1 VNIPDITFIRPGAW
15 WFLLL
20 VPIVVGGGLLLGRQ
34 RKSRLLALMRTAT
47 LVLLVFTL
55 TGPMLVQGA
64 RNTTTV
70 FVVDRSESIQPGSAE
85 AANAWITEALSQAG
99 TGDDAAIVT
108 FGAEPD
114 LAAAPTS
121 ANEIGDGWLDTA
133 SQGEATD
140 LSSALSLARSLPVG
154 DNRRIVVL
162 SDGEETIGTAL
173 EQADQAQQ
181 DGVVIDVVPLSGI
194 DTGDMRVE
202 RLGGPETTWQGEDI
216 PLLLQVGA
224 GGGGSATVE
233 LLLDG
238 VVIGTSPVTLQPG
251 STIVQLSVPAP
262 TPGFH
267 AIEVRVQGSSDIDR
281 IPLNNSGYLGVIVR
295 DQPQVLLVA
304 PVGSDPAR
312 LQQAFEAEGA
322 KVTVVA
328 PDDVPFR
335 TSDLAGYDAV
345 VLNNVPA
352 WNLSNEQQSTI
363 VAHTQSGNGLT
374 VIGGSASY
382 GPGSYAGTPLEAAMP
397 VTVKVVD
404 GQQRPSVAVL
414 IIMDKSGSMSYDPQA
429 GSTSKIDLAKNGV
442 VTAASA
448 LAPGDQLG
456 VIAFN
461 DEPIWA
467 LPMMTITGQG
477 DLGKVEDSL
486 AALSADGGT
495 ELYPALQVGYDH
507 LRNVDADVRHIILL
521 SDGKSRSGTRE
532 TYARL
537 VSDLGGDNI
546 TLSTVALGTDADLD
560 LLEFLATTGSG
571 RYHYANSPEEI
582 PQITFEEAQNA
593 GSQSVLR
600 GAFGPVQN
608 QASPILNNIDVS
620 AMPAIDGYNFAE
632 GRAEAQV
639 DLVSDRG
646 DPLLAKWQLGLGR
659 VVAWTADDGS
669 DYANEWSTWGQ
680 YDQFWGSTMRWTLP
694 DPTNQAIT
702 ATMERTGTGA
712 RIEVDS
718 QLSDGESVNLAGS
731 TVELT
736 APDGTTHSVPL
747 QALQPGLYDG
757 SVELSAS
764 GSYLLSIPDHDA
776 AMATSLQ
783 VAPEWLPTGD
793 GLSLLTSLANRT
805 SGNVLSLDESPGGDL
820 FSNANVDGR
829 SPGDVRSIWGY
840 PLALALGLFVAEIA
854 LRQMRQWSSQSPD
867 GSEDV
872 TSGPPP

>member
-1 VNIPDITFIRPGAW
+1 MSVPDIAFIRPGAW
-15 WFLLL
+15 WLLLL
-20 VPIVVGGGLLLGRQ
+20 VPLIVGGGLLLGGQ
-34 RKSRLLALMRTAT
+34 RRSRLLAGLRAAT
-47 LVLLVFTL
+47 LVLLIVAL

-64 RNTTTV
+64 RDTTTV
-70 FVVDRSESIQPGSAE
+70 FVVDRSVSIQPGSAE
-85 AANAWITEALSQAG
+85 AANDWVVEALSQAG
-99 TGDDAAIVT
+99 PGDDAAIVT
-108 FGAEPD
+108 FGAEPG
-114 LAAAPTS
+114 LALPPS
-121 ANEIGDGWLDTA
+121 QVNEIGDGWLDTA
-133 SQGEATD
+133 TQGEATD
-140 LSSALSLARSLPVG
+140 LTSALSLARSLPVG

-162 SDGEETIGTAL
+162 SDGEETIGAAL
-173 EQADQAQQ
+173 EQADQARE
-181 DGVVIDVVPLSGI
+181 DGVAIDVVPLSGI

-224 GGGGSATVE
+224 GGGGTATLE

-238 VVIGTSPVTLQPG
+238 EVIGSSQVTLQPG

-267 AIEVRVQGSSDIDR
+267 AIEVRVSGSSDIDR
-281 IPLNNSGYLGVIVR
+281 IADNNAGYLGVIVR
-295 DQPQVLLVA
+295 DQPHVLLVA

-322 KVTVVA
+322 EVTVVA
-328 PDDVPFR
+328 PADMPFR
-335 TSDLAGYDAV
+335 ATDLAGYDAV

-352 WNLSNEQQSTI
+352 WNLSTEQQSTI
-363 VAHTQSGNGLT
+363 VSHTQAGNGLI
-374 VIGGSASY
+374 VIGGSASF

-414 IIMDKSGSMSYDPQA
+414 IIMDKSGSMSYDPRA

-507 LRNVDADVRHIILL
+507 MRNVDADVRHIILL

-532 TYARL
+532 TYSRL

-560 LLEFLATTGSG
+560 LLQFLSTSGGG

-582 PQITFEEAQNA
+582 PGITFQEAQNA

-600 GAFGPVQN
+600 GAFGPVQQ
-608 QASPILNNIDVS
+608 QASPILNDIDVA

-669 DYANEWSTWGQ
+669 DYANEWSTWSQ
-680 YDQFWGSTMRWTLP
+680 YDQFWGSAMRWSLP
-694 DPTNQAIT
+694 DSTNQAIT

-718 QLSDGESVNLAGS
+718 QLSNGESVDLAGS
-731 TVELT
+731 SVELT
-736 APDGTTHSVPL
+736 APDGTTHVVPL
-747 QALQPGLYDG
+747 QSLQPGLYDG
-757 SVELSAS
+757 SIELSDS
-764 GSYLLSIPDHDA
+764 GAYLLTIPGQDA
-776 AMATSLQ
+776 AMAASLQ
-783 VAPEWLPTGD
+783 VAPEWLPEGD
-793 GLSLLTSLANRT
+793 GVSLLTSLAART
-805 SGNVLSLDESPGGDL
+805 NGNVLSLDEPPGGDL
-820 FSNANVDGR
+820 FSNANPDGR
-829 SPGDVRSIWGY
+829 SPGEVRPIWGY
-840 PLALALGLFVAEIA
+840 PLAAALVLFVVEIA
-854 LRQMRQWSSQSPD
+854 LRQMKQWSPDTARDMAAPEPSP
-867 GSEDV
+867 
-872 TSGPPP
+872 

>member
-1 VNIPDITFIRPGAW
+1 MSVPDIAFIRPGAW
-15 WFLLL
+15 WLLLL
-20 VPIVVGGGLLLGRQ
+20 VPLVVGGGMLIGKQ
-34 RKSRLLALMRTAT
+34 RKSRLLAGLRAAT
-47 LVLLVFTL
+47 LVLLIVAL
-55 TGPMLVQGA
+55 TGPMLVRGA
-64 RNTTTV
+64 HDTTTV
-70 FVVDRSESIQPGSAE
+70 FVVDRSVSIQPGSAE
-85 AANAWITEALSQAG
+85 AANDWVVDALSQAG
-99 TGDDAAIVT
+99 PGDDAAIVT
-108 FGAEPD
+108 FGAEPALVVPPGPVD
-114 LAAAPTS
+114 
-121 ANEIGDGWLDTA
+121 EIGEDWLDTA

-140 LSSALSLARSLPVG
+140 LASALSLARSLPVG

-162 SDGEETIGTAL
+162 SDGEETVGAAL
-173 EQADQAQQ
+173 EQADQARE
-181 DGVVIDVVPLSGI
+181 DGVAIDVVPLSGI

-202 RLGGPETTWQGEDI
+202 RLGGPETAWQGEDI
-216 PLLLQVGA
+216 PLLLQIGA
-224 GGGGSATVE
+224 GGGGTATVE

-238 VVIGTSPVTLQPG
+238 AVIATSEVALQPG

-262 TPGFH
+262 VPGFH
-267 AIEVRVQGSSDIDR
+267 AIEARVVGSSDIDR
-281 IPLNNSGYLGVIVR
+281 IASNNSGYLGVIVR
-295 DQPQVLLVA
+295 DQPRVLLVA

-322 KVTVVA
+322 DVTVIA
-328 PDDVPFR
+328 PADMPFR
-335 TSDLAGYDAV
+335 TTDLAGYDAV

-352 WNLSNEQQSTI
+352 WNLSTEQQSII
-363 VAHTQSGNGLT
+363 VSHTKAGNGLI
-374 VIGGSASY
+374 VIGGSAAY

-404 GQQRPSVAVL
+404 GTQRPSVAVL
-414 IIMDKSGSMSYDPQA
+414 IIMDKSGSMSYDPRA

-532 TYARL
+532 TYSRL

-560 LLEFLATTGSG
+560 LLQFLATTGGG
-571 RYHYANSPEEI
+571 RYHYANTPEEI
-582 PQITFEEAQNA
+582 PRITFQEAQNA

-600 GAFGPVQN
+600 GTFGPVQR
-608 QASPILNNIDVS
+608 QASPILNGIDLG
-620 AMPAIDGYNFAE
+620 AMPAIDGYNFSE

-669 DYANEWSTWGQ
+669 DYANEWATWDQ
-680 YDQFWGSTMRWTLP
+680 YDQFWGSAMRWSLP
-694 DPTNQAIT
+694 DPSNQAIT

-718 QLSDGESVNLAGS
+718 QLSDGESVDLSGS
-731 TVELT
+731 AVELT
-736 APDGTTHSVPL
+736 APDGSTYTVPL
-747 QALQPGLYDG
+747 QAVQPGLYDG
-757 SVELSAS
+757 SIELSAS
-764 GSYLLSIPDHDA
+764 GSYLLTIPDQDA
-776 AMATSLQ
+776 AMASSLQ
-783 VAPEWLPTGD
+783 VASEWLPTGE
-793 GLSLLTSLANRT
+793 GVLLLTSLATRT
-805 SGNVLSLDESPGGDL
+805 NGNVLTLDEAPSSEL
-820 FSNANVDGR
+820 FQNEDTGGR
-829 SPGDVRSIWGY
+829 SPGDVRPVWGY
-840 PLALALGLFVAEIA
+840 PLALALVLFVVEIA
-854 LRQMRQWSSQSPD
+854 LRQMKQWSPEAGGNAPSVSD
-867 GSEDV
+867 SAG
-872 TSGPPP
+872 